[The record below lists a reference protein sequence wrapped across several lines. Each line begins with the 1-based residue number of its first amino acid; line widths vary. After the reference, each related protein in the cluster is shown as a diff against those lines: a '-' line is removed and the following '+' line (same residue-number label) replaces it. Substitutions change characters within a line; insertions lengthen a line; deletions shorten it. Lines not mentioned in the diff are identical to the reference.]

1 MLTTQDLY
9 DDGKE
14 AGAQEV
20 LDQIRELYWA
30 ARISTDPTEA
40 RFYERLLNQLIEGRK
55 KWN

>member
-40 RFYERLLNQLIEGRK
+40 RFYERLLNQLVEGRK
-55 KWN
+55 KWV